1 MPSGFSLVHKKFG
14 YLTVLRQTAV
24 EDIYLCRCSCGK
36 QVELYRSQLVKK
48 VVRHCGCRSQYSYS
62 TKTHCRVRLGRD
74 GKVNTFSTGEY
85 NSWYMMKCRC
95 CYKTNPDYPSYG
107 GRGIT
112 ICPRWLERMKA
123 FHNFLE
129 DMGARPVGKTL
140 DRINVNG
147 HYCKENCRWADKDT
161 QMQNRRYV
169 LEANGVELPPVVP
182 MELDEEMILAGA

>member
-1 MPSGFSLVHKKFG
+1 
-14 YLTVLRQTAV
+14 
-24 EDIYLCRCSCGK
+24 
-36 QVELYRSQLVKK
+36 
-48 VVRHCGCRSQYSYS
+48 
-62 TKTHCRVRLGRD
+62 
-74 GKVNTFSTGEY
+74 
-85 NSWYMMKCRC
+85 
-95 CYKTNPDYPSYG
+95 
-107 GRGIT
+107 
-112 ICPRWLERMKA
+112 MKA